1 MPKADGRRPKASV
14 AAILALLAFGLWPL
28 AWSSACGNGSRTQYL
43 SIATGNTGG
52 VYYPYG
58 GGLAKIISEHVP
70 GVQATAE
77 ASAASID
84 NLKLLRDGRA
94 DLAFTLADTLAE
106 AVNGQGPFAGAA
118 VPARTIA
125 VLYTNYTHVVALE
138 GSRITSLSDLR
149 GRTVSTGAPGSGTE
163 LTALRILREARID
176 PDAALTRQALGVSES
191 AGALKDG
198 KIDAFFWS
206 GGIPTAAIQDLAHT
220 PGVQIRL
227 IPAAT
232 VLSMLQN
239 RYGPTLYFAAEI
251 PAGVYGIADPAP
263 TVGVANVLVA
273 HHDMP
278 EDLAYSITR
287 AMFEHLDE
295 LVAVHPEARKLSLKT
310 AAQPAPAAFHPGAAR
325 FYRERGVA
333 LP

>member
-1 MPKADGRRPKASV
+1 MTTRRRILSALTFSALGIWPSAFVVSCADGTGTR
-14 AAILALLAFGLWPL
+14 
-28 AWSSACGNGSRTQYL
+28 YL

-94 DLAFTLADTLAE
+94 DLAFTLADTLAD
-106 AVNGQGPFAGAA
+106 AVNGQGAFAGAT
-118 VPARTIA
+118 VPARSIA
-125 VLYTNYTHVVALE
+125 MLYTNYTHVIALD
-138 GSRITSLSDLR
+138 GAGISSLSDLR
-149 GRTVSTGAPGSGTE
+149 GRRVSTGAPGSGTE

-176 PDAALTRQALGVSES
+176 PDRALTRQALGVSES

-206 GGIPTAAIQDLAHT
+206 GGIPTAAVQDLAHT
-220 PGVQIRL
+220 PGVKIRL
-227 IPAAT
+227 VPTST

-239 RYGPTLYFAAEI
+239 RYGPALYFAVEI
-251 PAGVYGIADPAP
+251 PTGAYGNLEPAA
-263 TVGVANVLVA
+263 TIGVANVLVA
-273 HHDMP
+273 HRDMP
-278 EDLAYSITR
+278 EDLAYAITR
-287 AMFEHLDE
+287 AMFEHREE
-295 LVAVHPEARKLSLKT
+295 LAAVHPEARKLSLKT

-325 FYRERGVA
+325 FYRERGVP